1 MESYSNALPGR
12 TSLKQIYSL
21 YKSLMKEE
29 NVVIHDHGEAGP
41 LLTYRLGG
49 HVPQAL
55 LLAPPVGYFVPPP
68 SEVPKNYLKYW
79 STRNY
84 TSK

>member
-12 TSLKQIYSL
+12 ISLKQIYSL

-29 NVVIHDHGEAGP
+29 HVVIHDHGEVGT

-49 HVPQAL
+49 HVP
-55 LLAPPVGYFVPPP
+55 P
-68 SEVPKNYLKYW
+68 SPLTGP
-79 STRNY
+79 SSRLFCP
-84 TSK
+84 SPQ